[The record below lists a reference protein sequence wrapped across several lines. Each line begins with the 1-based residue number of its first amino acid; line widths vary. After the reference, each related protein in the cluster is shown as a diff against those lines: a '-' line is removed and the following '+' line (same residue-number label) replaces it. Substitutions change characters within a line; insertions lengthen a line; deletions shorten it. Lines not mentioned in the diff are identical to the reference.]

1 LTVTDNNDKLTEVL
15 NSNTFI
21 LDLKTFPTD
30 VSNSF
35 VKTKEIMGTQ
45 KVWFITGASK
55 GMGLEITKAVLNN
68 GDKVIATSRNTS
80 ALLEKFGENEVN
92 LLPIKLDITNEE
104 DVQNAISKGID
115 KFGKIDFVVNNA
127 GYNLLGNI
135 EEISDIEFRKTMDV
149 NVFAMTHIIRN
160 VLPHLRKQQ
169 SGHII
174 NIASMLGYMSYPGN
188 GSYSASKFAVIG
200 LSEALA
206 QEVAPFGIKVTI
218 LAPGTFRTNFM
229 NEETLSVAQHKI
241 DAYDLDKQIAQF
253 TGFDGKQLGD
263 PKKLAAV
270 VLKLTEMPNP
280 PLHLPLGSDSYH
292 AILEVRKNEKVE
304 LEQWKSLSVSTDFE

>member
-1 LTVTDNNDKLTEVL
+1 
-15 NSNTFI
+15 
-21 LDLKTFPTD
+21 
-30 VSNSF
+30 
-35 VKTKEIMGTQ
+35 MGTQ

-55 GMGLEITKAVLNN
+55 GMGLEITKAVLNK

-80 ALLEKFGENEVN
+80 ALLEKFGEQEEN

-104 DVQNAISKGID
+104 DVQNAILKGID
-115 KFGKIDFVVNNA
+115 KFGKIDVVVNNA

-135 EEISDIEFRKTMDV
+135 EEISDAEFKKTMDV
-149 NVFAMTHIIRN
+149 NVFAMAHIIRN
-160 VLPHLRKQQ
+160 VLPHFRKQQ
-169 SGHII
+169 SGNII
-174 NIASMLGYMSYPGN
+174 NIASMMGYMSYPGN
-188 GSYSASKFAVIG
+188 GSYSASKYAVIG

-241 DAYDLDKQIAQF
+241 DAYDLDRQIEQF

-263 PKKLAAV
+263 PKKLAEV
-270 VLKLTEMPNP
+270 VLQLAEMPNP

-292 AILEVRKNEKVE
+292 AILEVRKNEKE
-304 LEQWKSLSVSTDFE
+304 EMEHWKTLSLSTDFE

>member
-1 LTVTDNNDKLTEVL
+1 MD
-15 NSNTFI
+15 
-21 LDLKTFPTD
+21 
-30 VSNSF
+30 
-35 VKTKEIMGTQ
+35 TQ

-68 GDKVIATSRNTS
+68 GDKVIATSRNTD
-80 ALLEKFGENEVN
+80 ALLEKIEEHEGN

-115 KFGKIDFVVNNA
+115 KFGKIDVVVNNA
-127 GYNLLGNI
+127 GFNLLGNI
-135 EEISDIEFRKTMDV
+135 EEISDVEFRKTMDV
-149 NVFAMTHIIRN
+149 NVFAISHILRN
-160 VLPHLRKQQ
+160 VLPHLRRQN

-174 NIASMLGYMSYPGN
+174 NTASMMGYMSYPGN
-188 GSYSASKFAVIG
+188 GSYSASKYAVIG

-241 DAYDLDKQIAQF
+241 DAYDLDTQIAQF

-263 PKKLAAV
+263 PKKLAEV
-270 VLKLTEMPNP
+270 VLQLVEMPDP

-292 AILEVRKNEKVE
+292 AILEVRKNEKGE
-304 LEQWKSLSVSTDFE
+304 MEHWKNLSLSTDFK

>member
-1 LTVTDNNDKLTEVL
+1 
-15 NSNTFI
+15 
-21 LDLKTFPTD
+21 
-30 VSNSF
+30 
-35 VKTKEIMGTQ
+35 MGTQ

-55 GMGLEITKAVLNN
+55 GMGLEITKAVLKN
-68 GDKVIATSRNTS
+68 GDKVIATSRNTD
-80 ALLEKFGENEVN
+80 ALIEKIEEYEGN
-92 LLPIKLDITNEE
+92 LLPINLDITNEKA
-104 DVQNAISKGID
+104 VKNAISEGLD
-115 KFGKIDFVVNNA
+115 KFGQIDVVVNNA

-135 EEISDIEFRKTMDV
+135 EEINDAEFRKTMDV
-149 NVFAMTHIIRN
+149 NFFAMTHIIRN
-160 VLPHLRKQQ
+160 VLPQLRKQQ

-174 NIASMLGYMSYPGN
+174 NTASMMGYMSYPGN
-188 GSYSASKFAVIG
+188 GSYSASKYAVIG

-229 NEETLSVAQHKI
+229 NENTLNVAQHI
-241 DAYDLDKQIAQF
+241 IEAYNLEAQVDQF

-270 VLKLTEMPNP
+270 VLKLAEMPNP
-280 PLHLPLGSDSYH
+280 PLRLPLGSDSYH
-292 AILEVRKNEKVE
+292 AILEVRKNEKEE